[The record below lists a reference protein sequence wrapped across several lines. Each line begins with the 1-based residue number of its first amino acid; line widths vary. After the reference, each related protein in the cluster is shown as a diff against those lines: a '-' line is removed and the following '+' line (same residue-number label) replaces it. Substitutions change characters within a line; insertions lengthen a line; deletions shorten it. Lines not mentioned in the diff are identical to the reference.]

1 MTCGRSWR
9 GVLDT
14 TLCDKVCQWLAAGH
28 GEVYSIQHYVIK
40 FVSDLRQVGGFFSG
54 TLVSSTNKTNH
65 LVITEILLKVAPTPP
80 IPRPYRLLCMWFV
93 QLSKRMYFPEAAQRI
108 GVTRSI
114 SIFPVPYD
122 DCLFQY
128 LQLLCTSYNVS
139 VHFHYDNNQN
149 FHPPF

>member
-1 MTCGRSWR
+1 MSVTCGRSWR

-14 TLCDKVCQWLAAGH
+14 TLCDKVCQWLAAGWW
-28 GEVYSIQHYVIK
+28 
-40 FVSDLRQVGGFFSG
+40 GFFSG

-122 DCLFQY
+122 YCLFQY